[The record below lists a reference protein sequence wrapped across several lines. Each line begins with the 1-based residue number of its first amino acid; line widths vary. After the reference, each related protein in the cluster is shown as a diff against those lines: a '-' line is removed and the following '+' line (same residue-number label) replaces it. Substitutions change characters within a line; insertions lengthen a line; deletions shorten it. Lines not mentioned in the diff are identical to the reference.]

1 GNEAWAAL
9 EHFDVQWF
17 SAYSK
22 YPSGS
27 GINTYDSPNG
37 NYTGFVDGSVP
48 YRILARKDGY
58 LAIGNNAWVKEEHFN
73 VR

>member
-1 GNEAWAAL
+1 
-9 EHFDVQWF
+9 
-17 SAYSK
+17 
-22 YPSGS
+22 
-27 GINTYDSPNG
+27 TYDGPNG

-58 LAIGNNAWVKEEHFN
+58 LAIGNNAWVKEEHFD